1 MAGISKI
8 ETDVKSRLP
17 RQPAGGFEAAAV
29 AVWSTCVEY
38 KVLQPGTNVNMQQSR
53 YGFLENGGGI
63 GRRIR
68 SRDWSLHPLG
78 PVDTWDGALRT
89 SLGIVLS
96 SSFPTFLVWGED
108 LALFFNDAYEPM
120 LGLKADGLGAPF
132 PAVWHELW
140 DSLGPYIRRVL
151 SGESFF
157 FENFETTLERNGYPE
172 QAWFTFSYSPL
183 RDEAGA
189 VRGLICTCVD
199 VSDKVQ
205 ALARHKE
212 AEERLALSLE
222 ASGNIGTWSVDLDD
236 STTYVDERFA
246 RLFQIDAA
254 LARSGT
260 ALERFTDMIHAADRP
275 RVVEAIATAM
285 REESRYDID
294 YRIPQRSGLDVWVNA
309 RGKVFT
315 DPVTGRRRF
324 AGVAVDITDRKAAEE
339 ARIAS
344 EARAAA
350 ASLRADDSR
359 RRLDALLEAAPVGI
373 AYADT
378 SGRFLVTNAANR
390 AIWGDYLP
398 QDGVAGYG
406 GWRGWRHED
415 DNAPGVE
422 LAPHDWPT
430 ARVLASGESHE
441 AVLEIEPAGAPGVR
455 KTVMVRARPMVD
467 AARTLI
473 GSVAATMDI
482 TQQVQAER
490 ALKESEQKFRSIAN
504 VIPQMVWSS
513 NVEGTE
519 YYVNERWHE
528 YTGIGEIDLAFDGW
542 RGVVHPDDLGAL
554 LARWKISFAANTP
567 FEAEHRLA
575 HHDGGYRWVLNRA
588 LPTFDEGGHA
598 THWVGTLTDVH
609 DQKTGTEELRAAA
622 RRKDEFLAMLAHE
635 LRNPLAPISNAAQLL
650 TMASANGSH
659 PPNAQRIRQ
668 SSEVIVRQVRHM
680 TALVDDLLDVSRVTR
695 GLVTL
700 ERELVSIDAVVA
712 GAVEQARPLI
722 ESRGHRLEIEQH
734 EPGLRIVGDRTRLVQ
749 VLANLL
755 NNAAKYTPQ
764 GGHIA
769 LSVAAGDASVTLT
782 VRDDG
787 IGIGPEMLPHVF
799 DLFSQAE
806 RTPDR
811 SQGGLGLGLAL
822 VKSLV
827 QLHGG
832 RVEAH
837 SEGPGRGSSFSLV
850 FDLASETAAP
860 ALGAQ
865 GMPAAG
871 GPAGAAQRRVLV
883 VDDNVDAAQSL
894 SEVLGALGH
903 AVSATSTPGAALAV
917 AAADW
922 PEVFILDIGLPDI
935 DGYEL
940 ARRLRTLGGGLPA
953 RYIALT
959 GYGQAHDKVLARS
972 AGFDHHFVKPVDL
985 EALRAVLDLPAIAT
999 PFSPAPAEPLAPNVP

>member
-1 MAGISKI
+1 MI
-8 ETDVKSRLP
+8 EIGKNDNVIHEEEAP
-17 RQPAGGFEAAAV
+17 RQPAGRAGSGGAPV
-29 AVWSTCVEY
+29 ASSIADSSTCVEY

-53 YGFLENGGGI
+53 YGFLDNGGAI

-68 SRDWSLHPLG
+68 SRDWSQHALG
-78 PVDTWDGALRT
+78 PVEDWDPALRT

-108 LALFFNDAYEPM
+108 LTLFFNDPYEPM
-120 LGLKADGLGAPF
+120 LGQKPDSLGAPF
-132 PAVWHELW
+132 PAVWHEVW
-140 DSLGPYIRRVL
+140 DTLGPYVRRVL
-151 SGESFF
+151 AGESFF
-157 FENFETTLERNGYPE
+157 FENYATTLERHGYPE

-183 RDEAGA
+183 RDDLGA
-189 VRGLICTCVD
+189 VRGLICTCVE
-199 VSDKVQ
+199 VTDKVR

-222 ASGNIGTWSVDLDD
+222 ASGNIGTWSYDLDD
-236 STTYVDERFA
+236 GATFVDERFA
-246 RLFQIDAA
+246 RLFQVDAA

-260 ALERFTDMIHAADRP
+260 ELERFTDMIHPEDRP
-275 RVVEAIATAM
+275 RVVAAIATAI
-285 REESRYDID
+285 REDSRYDID
-294 YRIPQRSGLDVWVNA
+294 YRIPQRAGHDVWVNA
-309 RGKVFT
+309 RGKVFA
-315 DPVTGRRRF
+315 DPASGRRRF
-324 AGVAVDITDRKAAEE
+324 AGIAVDISARKAAEE

-350 ASLRADDSR
+350 ASLHAEDSR

-373 AYADT
+373 AYADLE
-378 SGRFLVTNAANR
+378 GRFLMTNAANR
-390 AIWGDYLP
+390 AIWGDHAP
-398 QDGVAGYG
+398 DGVAGYDA
-406 GWRGWRHED
+406 WRGWTAAD
-415 DNAPGVE
+415 GAP
-422 LAPHDWPT
+422 LASTDWPT
-430 ARVLASGESHE
+430 ARVLAGADSVE
-441 AVLEIEPAGAPGVR
+441 AVLEIEPARAPGVR
-455 KTVMVRARPMVD
+455 KTVLVRAQRMLD
-467 AARTLI
+467 
-473 GSVAATMDI
+473 GSGILAGAVAATMDI
-482 TQQVQAER
+482 TAQVQAER

-528 YTGIGEIDLAFDGW
+528 YTGIRNIDLAWRGW
-542 RGVVHPDDLGAL
+542 RQVIHPDDLPAL
-554 LARWKISFAANTP
+554 LARWKTSFADNSP

-575 HHDGGYRWVLNRA
+575 HHGGGYRWVLNRA
-588 LPTFDEGGHA
+588 LPTFDETGHA
-598 THWVGTLTDVH
+598 THWVGTMTDIH
-609 DQKTGTEELRAAA
+609 EQRAGTDELRAAS

-650 TMASANGSH
+650 TMAGS
-659 PPNAQRIRQ
+659 NEARVRQ
-668 SSEVIVRQVRHM
+668 SSEVIIRQVRHM

-700 ERELVSIDAVVA
+700 ERDVVEVDAIVA
-712 GAVEQARPLI
+712 GAIEQARPLI
-722 ESRGHRLEIEQH
+722 EARGHHFTLEQDA
-734 EPGLRIVGDRTRLVQ
+734 PGARIVGDRTRLVQ
-749 VLANLL
+749 VLSNLL

-764 GGHIA
+764 GGRIA
-769 LSVAAGDASVTLT
+769 LAVALRGACVALT
-782 VRDDG
+782 VRDNG
-787 IGIGPEMLPHVF
+787 IGIGPDMLPHVF

-837 SEGPGRGSSFSLV
+837 SDGLGRGSSFGVV
-850 FDLASETAAP
+850 FDLLDAA
-860 ALGAQ
+860 ARG
-865 GMPAAG
+865 PAARAD
-871 GPAGAAQRRVLV
+871 AGAALRANAAPPRRRVLV
-883 VDDNVDAAQSL
+883 VDDNADAAQSL
-894 SEVLGALGH
+894 AEVLGAFGH
-903 AVSATSTPGAALAV
+903 AVTTRNSSHEGLLAAG
-917 AAADW
+917 ADW

-940 ARRLRTLGGGLPA
+940 VRRLRALQGARPA

-959 GYGQAHDKVLARS
+959 GYGQAQDKVRARG

-985 EALRAVLDLPAIAT
+985 AALCAVLDDNDSFNAGAQA
-999 PFSPAPAEPLAPNVP
+999 PAPNDS